1 MDVPH
6 EIHPLADDRSVPSG
20 TGPGP
25 RVLGLLE
32 AAMGAVNF
40 VVLVVMSLAV
50 MAGVISRYV
59 FNDAFSWTQEFSI
72 WAFTWMIFIGAA
84 MGLRQKRHVS
94 VDFLSEALSPG
105 PAAVVGF
112 VRDAIVALTLIMIAF
127 AGYRLATLI
136 GGVSITL
143 QWPNAYRFGIIPAT
157 AAIGLVFVLFQD
169 GEGRTLLRNA
179 ASIVFA
185 AIVYA
190 VMDHTSFM
198 PFGDLSPSLLMTV
211 TFFVCLILGVPVAFS
226 LLFGA
231 FLTTWGA
238 DILPAPAV
246 VQNMANGA
254 TNFLLLA
261 IPFFLTTGYLLDLGG
276 LSSRLID
283 FAAALVGHFRGG
295 LAHVNI
301 LNSLL
306 IGGISG
312 SSGADAASTT
322 KIIVPQMVK
331 RGYSPAFSCAVTAAG
346 SILPNVVPPAIA
358 MLVYA
363 SVADV
368 SIAKLFIAGYVPGV
382 LIAVAMMITA
392 YLVARKR
399 GYETAT
405 RRAPASVIG
414 GTFLRAIPALFI
426 AAIIIGCIRFG
437 ITTAT
442 EAGVIA
448 LFWTFVLGKF
458 VYREY
463 GWRAFYRSLVECAT
477 DSALIGFLIAASIPF
492 AWVLIAEQIPQQLID
507 WIGVSG
513 GSQLPLL
520 VMMNIILFIAGM
532 FLDLTPA
539 MLILAPLFLPLMKA
553 AGMDPVQLG
562 IIMIINLQMGGL
574 TPPVGILVFISAQ
587 IAKVPPLK
595 VFREVTPF
603 FAAGILVLILVCA
616 FPVLTLG
623 LWNLFG

>member
-1 MDVPH
+1 MDISDT
-6 EIHPLADDRSVPSG
+6 ERA
-20 TGPGP
+20 
-25 RVLGLLE
+25 E
-32 AAMGAVNF
+32 AAGKHPAAAERLDPVMRFVERALGAVNF
-40 VVLVVMSLAV
+40 VVLVLMSLSV
-50 MAGVISRYV
+50 LAGVISRYV
-59 FNDAFSWTQEFSI
+59 FNDSFSWTEEFSV

-84 MGLRQKRHVS
+84 MGIRQNRHVS
-94 VDFLSEALSPG
+94 VEFIPESLPFGLPQIFN
-105 PAAVVGF
+105 F
-112 VRDAIVALTLIMIAF
+112 VRDIIIALTLIMLAF

-136 GGVSITL
+136 GGLSITL
-143 QWPNAYRFGIIPAT
+143 QWPNAYRFGVIPAT
-157 AAIGLVFVLFQD
+157 AAIGLLFLLFQS
-169 GEGRTLLRNA
+169 GEGRSAFRNA
-179 ASIVFA
+179 AAIVIA
-185 AIVYA
+185 AIAYL
-190 VMDHTSFM
+190 VMDNSSFL
-198 PFGDLSPSLLMTV
+198 PFVDISPSLLMTV
-211 TFFVCLILGVPVAFS
+211 TFFVCLFLGVPVAFS

-246 VQNMANGA
+246 VQNMANGS

-283 FAAALVGHFRGG
+283 LAAALVGHFRGG

-331 RGYSPAFSCAVTAAG
+331 RGYSTAFSCAVTSAG

-368 SIAKLFIAGYVPGV
+368 SIAKLFMAGYVPGV
-382 LIAVAMMITA
+382 LIAVAMMLTA

-399 GYETAT
+399 DYETASA
-405 RRAPASVIG
+405 RASLGTIG
-414 GTFLRAIPALFI
+414 KAFVRSLPALFI

-448 LFWTFVLGKF
+448 LFWTFILGKF

-463 GWRAFYRSLVECAT
+463 SWKSFYRALVECAT
-477 DSALIGFLIAASIPF
+477 DAALIGFLIAASIPF
-492 AWVLIAEQIPQQLID
+492 AWVLIAEEVPQRLIE
-507 WIGVSG
+507 WIGVG
-513 GSQLPLL
+513 GESKLL
-520 VMMNIILFIAGM
+520 LLLMMNVILFVAGM

-539 MLILAPLFLPLMKA
+539 MLILAPLFLPLMSSV
-553 AGMDPVQLG
+553 GMDPVQLG
-562 IIMIINLQMGGL
+562 MIMIINLQMGGL

-587 IAKVPPLK
+587 IAKVSPMQ
-595 VFREVTPF
+595 VFREVMPF
-603 FAAGILVLILVCA
+603 FAAGIVVLALVCA
-616 FPVLTLG
+616 FPVLSLG
-623 LWNLFG
+623 LWSVFD

>member
-1 MDVPH
+1 MESRD
-6 EIHPLADDRSVPSG
+6 SV
-20 TGPGP
+20 
-25 RVLGLLE
+25 RE
-32 AAMGAVNF
+32 AANSRPPSIGRIFEGAISLIEKFIGAVNF
-40 VVLVVMSLAV
+40 AVLTLMSLSV
-50 MAGVISRYV
+50 MAGVVSRYV
-59 FNDAFSWTQEFSI
+59 FNNAFSWTEEFSV

-84 MGLRQKRHVS
+84 MGIRQNRHVA
-94 VDFLSEALSPG
+94 VDFVPEDLPFGLSQAI
-105 PAAVVGF
+105 GF
-112 VRDAIVALTLIMIAF
+112 IRDAIVALTLIMLAF
-127 AGYRLATLI
+127 AGYQLTSVV
-136 GGVSITL
+136 GGLSITL
-143 QWPNAYRFGIIPAT
+143 QWPNAYRYGVVPA
-157 AAIGLVFVLFQD
+157 AAVIGLLFTLFQE
-169 GEGRTLLRNA
+169 GHGRTLLRNA
-179 ASIVFA
+179 AAIAVAAVVQLVMVNSSIL
-185 AIVYA
+185 
-190 VMDHTSFM
+190 
-198 PFGDLSPSLLMTV
+198 PFVDVSPSLLMAV
-211 TFFVCLILGVPVAFS
+211 TFFVCLFLGVPVAFS

-238 DILPAPAV
+238 DILPGPAV
-246 VQNMANGA
+246 VQNMASGA

-276 LSSRLID
+276 LSSKLID
-283 FAAALVGHFRGG
+283 FAAALVGHLRGG

-301 LNSLL
+301 VNSLL

-312 SSGADAASTT
+312 SSGADTASTT

-331 RGYSPAFSCAVTAAG
+331 RGYSPEFSCAVTAAG
-346 SILPNVVPPAIA
+346 AILPNVVPPAIA

-382 LIAVAMMITA
+382 LIAIAMMTAA
-392 YLVARKR
+392 YLVARRR
-399 GYETAT
+399 GYETASKM
-405 RRAPASVIG
+405 APIG
-414 GTFLRAIPALFI
+414 RITGAFIRSLPALFI

-442 EAGVIA
+442 EAGAIA
-448 LFWTFVLGKF
+448 LFWTFILGKF

-463 GWRAFYRSLVECAT
+463 GWKSLYRSLVECAT

-507 WIGVSG
+507 WIGI
-513 GSQLPLL
+513 GSQNRLPLL
-520 VMMNIILFIAGM
+520 LMMNAILFMAGM

-539 MLILAPLFLPLMKA
+539 MLIMAPLFLPLMKS

-562 IIMIINLQMGGL
+562 LIMIINLQMGGL

-587 IAKVPPLK
+587 IAKVSPVK

-603 FAAGILVLILVCA
+603 LFAGFIVLALVCT

-623 LWNLFG
+623 LWDLVK

>member
-1 MDVPH
+1 MEGPDS
-6 EIHPLADDRSVPSG
+6 IDAMTSSRANSTG
-20 TGPGP
+20 TPFEP
-25 RVLGLLE
+25 VISLIEKTL
-32 AAMGAVNF
+32 GAVNF
-40 VVLVVMSLAV
+40 VVLIVMSLSV
-50 MAGVISRYV
+50 LAGVISRYV
-59 FNDAFSWTQEFSI
+59 FNDSFSWTEEFSV

-84 MGLRQKRHVS
+84 IGIRQNRHVA
-94 VDFLSEALSPG
+94 VDFVPHNQI
-105 PAAVVGF
+105 VGLL
-112 VRDAIVALTLIMIAF
+112 RDIIIALTLIMLAF
-127 AGYRLATLI
+127 SGYRLATLI
-136 GGVSITL
+136 GGLSITL
-143 QWPNAYRFGIIPAT
+143 QWPNAYRFGVIPVT
-157 AAIGLVFVLFQD
+157 AAIGLLFALFQD
-169 GEGRTLLRNA
+169 GDSRTLVRNA
-179 ASIVFA
+179 AAIAIA
-185 AIVYA
+185 AIAYLA
-190 VMDHTSFM
+190 MDNSSFL
-198 PFGDLSPSLLMTV
+198 PFVNISPSLLMTV
-211 TFFVCLILGVPVAFS
+211 TFFVCLFLGVPVGFS

-238 DILPAPAV
+238 DILPGPAV
-246 VQNMANGA
+246 VQNMTSGA

-283 FAAALVGHFRGG
+283 LAAALVGHLRGG

-382 LIAVAMMITA
+382 LIAVAMMATA
-392 YLVARKR
+392 YFVARKR
-399 GYETAT
+399 GYETASA
-405 RRAPASVIG
+405 RASFGTIG
-414 GTFLRAIPALFI
+414 RTFLRALPALFI

-448 LFWTFVLGKF
+448 LFWTFILGKF

-463 GWRAFYRSLVECAT
+463 SWRAFYRSIVECAT

-492 AWVLIAEQIPQQLID
+492 AWVLIAEQIPQQLIE
-507 WIGVSG
+507 WIGVG
-513 GSQLPLL
+513 GESKLL
-520 VMMNIILFIAGM
+520 LLLMMNAILFVAGM

-539 MLILAPLFLPLMKA
+539 MLILAPLFLPLMKSV
-553 AGMDPVQLG
+553 GMDPVQLG
-562 IIMIINLQMGGL
+562 MIMIINLQMGGL

-587 IAKVPPLK
+587 IAKVSPVK
-595 VFREVTPF
+595 VFREVVPF
-603 FAAGILVLILVCA
+603 FLAGVVVLALVCA
-616 FPVLTLG
+616 FPVLSLG
-623 LWNLFG
+623 LWNLIE

>member
-1 MDVPH
+1 MEGPD
-6 EIHPLADDRSVPSG
+6 SVQTTAVGRASSVGAQFEPVIS
-20 TGPGP
+20 
-25 RVLGLLE
+25 LIE
-32 AAMGAVNF
+32 KAMGAVNF
-40 VVLVVMSLAV
+40 VVLVLMSLSV
-50 MAGVISRYV
+50 LAGVVSRYV
-59 FNDAFSWTQEFSI
+59 FNDSFSWTEEFSV

-84 MGLRQKRHVS
+84 MGIRQKRHVA
-94 VDFLSEALSPG
+94 VDFVPEYRVA
-105 PAAVVGF
+105 GF
-112 VRDAIVALTLIMIAF
+112 LRDVIVALTLIMLAF

-136 GGVSITL
+136 GGLSITL
-143 QWPNAYRFGIIPAT
+143 QWPNAYRFGVIPTT
-157 AAIGLVFVLFQD
+157 AAIGLLFALFQD
-169 GEGRTLLRNA
+169 GDGRTLLRNA
-179 ASIVFA
+179 AAIALA
-185 AIVYA
+185 AVVYL
-190 VMDHTSFM
+190 VMDNSSFL
-198 PFGDLSPSLLMTV
+198 PFVNISPSLLMTV
-211 TFFVCLILGVPVAFS
+211 TFFVCLFLGVPVAFS

-238 DILPAPAV
+238 DIIPGPAV
-246 VQNMANGA
+246 VQTMASGA

-261 IPFFLTTGYLLDLGG
+261 IPFFLTTGYLFDLGG

-283 FAAALVGHFRGG
+283 LAAALVGHLRGG

-382 LIAVAMMITA
+382 LIAIAMMTTA
-392 YLVARKR
+392 YFVARKR
-399 GYETAT
+399 GYETASA
-405 RRAPASVIG
+405 RAPLSTVG
-414 GTFLRAIPALFI
+414 KTFLRALPALFI

-442 EAGVIA
+442 EAGAIA
-448 LFWTFVLGKF
+448 LFWTFILGKF
-458 VYREY
+458 AYREY
-463 GWRAFYRSLVECAT
+463 TWKAFYRSLVECAT

-492 AWVLIAEQIPQQLID
+492 AWVLIAEQIPQQLIE
-507 WIGVSG
+507 WIGVG
-513 GSQLPLL
+513 GESKLL
-520 VMMNIILFIAGM
+520 LLLMMNATLFVAGM

-539 MLILAPLFLPLMKA
+539 MLILAPLFLPLMKSV
-553 AGMDPVQLG
+553 GMDPVQLG
-562 IIMIINLQMGGL
+562 MIMIINLQMGGL

-587 IAKVPPLK
+587 IAKVSPVK
-595 VFREVTPF
+595 VFREVMPF
-603 FAAGILVLILVCA
+603 FLAGVVVLALVCA

-623 LWNLFG
+623 LWDLIE

>member
-1 MDVPH
+1 MENSDSASIATQ
-6 EIHPLADDRSVPSG
+6 EAQAPS
-20 TGPGP
+20 TGRIPALIAGIESC
-25 RVLGLLE
+25 LGALNLI
-32 AAMGAVNF
+32 
-40 VVLVVMSLAV
+40 VLVLMSLSV
-50 MAGVISRYV
+50 LAGVVSRYV
-59 FNDAFSWTQEFSI
+59 FNDAFSWTEEFSV

-84 MGLRQKRHVS
+84 MGIRQQRHVA
-94 VDFLSEALSPG
+94 VDFVSKRFPQS
-105 PAAVVGF
+105 AVLGIGF
-112 VRDAIVALTLIMIAF
+112 ARDVVIALTLVMLAF
-127 AGYRLATLI
+127 AGYRLTTLV
-136 GGVSITL
+136 GGLSITL
-143 QWPNAYRFGIIPAT
+143 QWPNAYRFGVIPAA
-157 AAIGLVFVLFQD
+157 AAIGLLFTLFQ
-169 GEGRTLLRNA
+169 EGSHRSLRRNTVVILVA
-179 ASIVFA
+179 AALYLMV
-185 AIVYA
+185 
-190 VMDHTSFM
+190 DDTSFR
-198 PFGDLSPSLLMTV
+198 PFVDISPSLLMTV
-211 TFFVCLILGVPVAFS
+211 TFFICLFLGVPVAFS

-238 DILPAPAV
+238 DIIPAPAV
-246 VQNMANGA
+246 VQNMASGA

-276 LSSRLID
+276 LSTRLID
-283 FAAALVGHFRGG
+283 FAAALVGHLRGG

-382 LIAVAMMITA
+382 LIAISMMAAA
-392 YLVARKR
+392 YWVARRR
-399 GYETAT
+399 GYEIAT
-405 RRAPASVIG
+405 KRAPAPVILKA
-414 GTFLRAIPALFI
+414 FVRSIPALFI

-442 EAGVIA
+442 EAGAIA
-448 LFWTFVLGKF
+448 VFWTFVLGKF

-463 GWRAFYRSLVECAT
+463 SWKAFYRSLSDCAT

-492 AWVLIAEQIPQQLID
+492 AWVLIAEQIPQELIQ
-507 WIGVSG
+507 WTSVGAESKW
-513 GSQLPLL
+513 LLLL
-520 VMMNIILFIAGM
+520 VMNATLFVAGM

-539 MLILAPLFLPLMKA
+539 MLILAPLFLPLMTS
-553 AGMDPVQLG
+553 AGMDPVQVGL
-562 IIMIINLQMGGL
+562 IMIINLQMGGL
-574 TPPVGILVFISAQ
+574 TPPVGILVFISSQ
-587 IAKVPPLK
+587 IAHASPIE
-595 VFREVTPF
+595 VFREVVPF
-603 FAAGILVLILVCA
+603 FLAGVLVLILVCA

-623 LWNLFG
+623 LWGLVG

>member
-1 MDVPH
+1 MEGPDSVQAT
-6 EIHPLADDRSVPSG
+6 ADDRDLSIRAQFEPVISFI
-20 TGPGP
+20 
-25 RVLGLLE
+25 E
-32 AAMGAVNF
+32 KAMGAVNF
-40 VVLVVMSLAV
+40 VVLALMSLSV
-50 MAGVISRYV
+50 LAGVVSRYV
-59 FNDAFSWTQEFSI
+59 FNDAFSWTEEFSV

-84 MGLRQKRHVS
+84 LGIRQKRHVA
-94 VDFLSEALSPG
+94 VDFVPEYRVA
-105 PAAVVGF
+105 GF
-112 VRDAIVALTLIMIAF
+112 LRDIIVALTLVMLAF

-136 GGVSITL
+136 GGLSITL
-143 QWPNAYRFGIIPAT
+143 QWPNAYRFGVIPAT
-157 AAIGLVFVLFQD
+157 AAVGLLFALFQD
-169 GEGRTLLRNA
+169 GDGRTLTRNA
-179 ASIVFA
+179 AAIAVA
-185 AIVYA
+185 AIAYL
-190 VMDHTSFM
+190 VMDNSSFL
-198 PFGDLSPSLLMTV
+198 PFVDISPSLLMTV
-211 TFFVCLILGVPVAFS
+211 TFFVCLFLGVPVAFS

-238 DILPAPAV
+238 DIIPGPAV
-246 VQNMANGA
+246 VQTMASGA

-283 FAAALVGHFRGG
+283 LAAALVGHLRGG

-382 LIAVAMMITA
+382 LIAIAMMTTA
-392 YLVARKR
+392 YFVARKR
-399 GYETAT
+399 GYETAST
-405 RRAPASVIG
+405 RASMSTVG
-414 GTFLRAIPALFI
+414 KTFLRALPALFI
-426 AAIIIGCIRFG
+426 ATIIIGCIRFG

-442 EAGVIA
+442 EAGAIA
-448 LFWTFVLGKF
+448 LFWTFILGKF

-463 GWRAFYRSLVECAT
+463 TWKSFYRSLVECAT

-492 AWVLIAEQIPQQLID
+492 AWVLIAEQIPQNLIE
-507 WIGVSG
+507 WIGVG
-513 GSQLPLL
+513 GESKLL
-520 VMMNIILFIAGM
+520 LLLMMNVVLFVAGM

-539 MLILAPLFLPLMKA
+539 MLILAPLFLPLMKSV
-553 AGMDPVQLG
+553 GMDPVQLG
-562 IIMIINLQMGGL
+562 MIMIINLQMGGL

-587 IAKVPPLK
+587 IAKVSPVQ
-595 VFREVTPF
+595 VFREVMPF
-603 FAAGILVLILVCA
+603 FFAGVVVLALVCA
-616 FPVLTLG
+616 FPILSLG
-623 LWNLFG
+623 LWKLIE

>member
-1 MDVPH
+1 MEAPD
-6 EIHPLADDRSVPSG
+6 SVQA
-20 TGPGP
+20 TA
-25 RVLGLLE
+25 LGRGSSIQARFEPVISLIE
-32 AAMGAVNF
+32 KAMGAVNF
-40 VVLVVMSLAV
+40 VVLVLMSLSV
-50 MAGVISRYV
+50 LAGVVSRYV
-59 FNDAFSWTQEFSI
+59 FNDSFSWTEEFSV

-84 MGLRQKRHVS
+84 MGIRQKRHVA
-94 VDFLSEALSPG
+94 VDFVPG
-105 PAAVVGF
+105 YRVTRF
-112 VRDAIVALTLIMIAF
+112 LRDVIVALTLIMLAF
-127 AGYRLATLI
+127 AGYRLATLV
-136 GGVSITL
+136 GGLSITL
-143 QWPNAYRFGIIPAT
+143 QWPNAYRFGVIPTT
-157 AAIGLVFVLFQD
+157 AAIGLLFALFQD
-169 GEGRTLLRNA
+169 GDGRTFLRNA
-179 ASIVFA
+179 AAIVTA
-185 AIVYA
+185 AIAYL
-190 VMDHTSFM
+190 VMDNSSFL
-198 PFGDLSPSLLMTV
+198 PFIDISPSLLMTV
-211 TFFVCLILGVPVAFS
+211 TFFVCLFLGVPVAFS

-238 DILPAPAV
+238 DIIPGPAV
-246 VQNMANGA
+246 VQTMASGA

-283 FAAALVGHFRGG
+283 LAAALVGHLRGG

-382 LIAVAMMITA
+382 LIAIAMMTTA

-399 GYETAT
+399 GYETASA
-405 RRAPASVIG
+405 RAPLSTVG
-414 GTFLRAIPALFI
+414 TTFLRALPALFI

-442 EAGVIA
+442 EAGAIA
-448 LFWTFVLGKF
+448 LFWTFILGKF
-458 VYREY
+458 AYREY
-463 GWRAFYRSLVECAT
+463 TWKAFYRSLVECAT

-492 AWVLIAEQIPQQLID
+492 AWVLIAEQIPQQLIE
-507 WIGVSG
+507 WIGVG
-513 GSQLPLL
+513 GESKLL
-520 VMMNIILFIAGM
+520 LLLMMNAILFVAGM

-539 MLILAPLFLPLMKA
+539 MLILAPLFLPLMKSV
-553 AGMDPVQLG
+553 GMDPVQLG
-562 IIMIINLQMGGL
+562 MIMIINLQMGGL

-587 IAKVPPLK
+587 IAKVSPVK
-595 VFREVTPF
+595 VFREVMPF
-603 FAAGILVLILVCA
+603 FLAGVIVLALVCA

-623 LWNLFG
+623 LWNLME

>member
-1 MDVPH
+1 MEGPDSV
-6 EIHPLADDRSVPSG
+6 RSSAVRRGPSIG
-20 TGPGP
+20 TQFEPAIS
-25 RVLGLLE
+25 LIE
-32 AAMGAVNF
+32 KAMGAVNF
-40 VVLVVMSLAV
+40 AVLVLMSLSV
-50 MAGVISRYV
+50 LAGVVSRYV
-59 FNDAFSWTQEFSI
+59 FNDSFSWTEEFSV

-84 MGLRQKRHVS
+84 MGIRQKRHVS
-94 VDFLSEALSPG
+94 VDFVPENMPWGLTEVS
-105 PAAVVGF
+105 GF
-112 VRDAIVALTLIMIAF
+112 LRDVIIALTLIMLAF
-127 AGYRLATLI
+127 AGYRLANLI
-136 GGVSITL
+136 GGLSITL
-143 QWPNAYRFGIIPAT
+143 QWPNAYRFGVIPAT
-157 AAIGLVFVLFQD
+157 AAIGLLFALFQGGD
-169 GEGRTLLRNA
+169 GRTIPRN
-179 ASIVFA
+179 VA
-185 AIVYA
+185 AIAIAAIAYL
-190 VMDHTSFM
+190 VMDNSSFL
-198 PFGDLSPSLLMTV
+198 PFVDISPSLLMTV
-211 TFFVCLILGVPVAFS
+211 TFFVCLFLGVPVAFS

-238 DILPAPAV
+238 DILPGPAV
-246 VQNMANGA
+246 VQNMASGA

-283 FAAALVGHFRGG
+283 LAAALVGHLRGG

-382 LIAVAMMITA
+382 LIAIAMMVTA
-392 YLVARKR
+392 YFVARKR
-399 GYETAT
+399 GYETAST
-405 RRAPASVIG
+405 RASLGTIG
-414 GTFLRAIPALFI
+414 KTFLRALPALFI

-448 LFWTFVLGKF
+448 LFWTFILGKF

-463 GWRAFYRSLVECAT
+463 SWKAFYRSIVECAT
-477 DSALIGFLIAASIPF
+477 DSALIGFLIASSIPF
-492 AWVLIAEQIPQQLID
+492 AWVLIAEQIPQQLIE
-507 WIGVSG
+507 WIGVG
-513 GSQLPLL
+513 GESKLL
-520 VMMNIILFIAGM
+520 LLLMMNAILFVAGM

-539 MLILAPLFLPLMKA
+539 MLILAPLFLPLMKSV
-553 AGMDPVQLG
+553 GMDPVQLG
-562 IIMIINLQMGGL
+562 MIMIINLQMGGL

-587 IAKVPPLK
+587 IAKVSPVK
-595 VFREVTPF
+595 VFREVVPF
-603 FAAGILVLILVCA
+603 FLAGVVVLALVCA
-616 FPVLTLG
+616 FPVLSLG
-623 LWNLFG
+623 LWNLME